1 MSADQPTPTAGKRIV
16 RIADVRGVA
25 RLATQGVTGAAEV
38 VEGMH
43 VAVLRTLG
51 LASGMRSG
59 GITGLV
65 YRSIHGVTRALGGGA
80 DLLLRQLEPAL
91 ASIDDDDERSPRRIA
106 FLAALNGV
114 MGDRLAADGNPLA
127 LDMSLRL
134 AGRRLDPTSLPPAPG
149 GRLLLMVHGL
159 CMSDLHWSPQGE
171 GVDHGAALAS
181 ERGYLP
187 LPLRYNSGLPIADNG
202 RRLAAQLEALLSAW
216 PQPVEELSVIGHSM
230 GGLVIRSACH
240 HAAQAGHV
248 WPQRLRHIVFLGT
261 PHLGAPLERA
271 GHGLTTL
278 LEATPYSA
286 PLARIGGLRS
296 AGITDLRH
304 GRVSDA
310 PNEQT
315 IPLPDGVACHAIAAT
330 TAERRG
336 LLADRLVGDGLVP
349 LNSALG
355 RHRDPKRRLRFA
367 PESRWI
373 AYRTGHIELLRR
385 PEVTR
390 QLLRWL
396 R

>member
-1 MSADQPTPTAGKRIV
+1 MADL
-16 RIADVRGVA
+16 RGAA
-25 RLATQGVTGAAEV
+25 RLVTQGVTGAAEV
-38 VEGMH
+38 VEGVH

-51 LASGMRSG
+51 LASGTRSG

-91 ASIDDDDERSPRRIA
+91 TSIDDDDPRSPRRIK

-114 MGDRLAADGNPLA
+114 MGDRMAADGNPLA
-127 LDMSLRL
+127 LEMSLRL
-134 AGRRLDPTSLPPAPG
+134 AGRRLDATAPPPAPG
-149 GRLLLMVHGL
+149 GRLLLMIHGL
-159 CMSDLHWSPQGE
+159 CMSDLHWTPQGE
-171 GVDHGAALAS
+171 GVDHGAALAA

-187 LPLRYNSGLPIADNG
+187 VYLRYNSGLHIADNG
-202 RRLAAQLEALLSAW
+202 RRLAALLESLLSAW

-230 GGLVIRSACH
+230 GGLVMRSACH

-261 PHLGAPLERA
+261 PHHGAPLERA
-271 GHGLTTL
+271 GHGLTAL
-278 LEATPYSA
+278 LEASPYSA

-304 GRVSDA
+304 GRVAEASDDRPIA
-310 PNEQT
+310 
-315 IPLPDGVACHAIAAT
+315 LPGGVSCHAIAAT
-330 TAERRG
+330 TAERRS

-355 RHRDPKRRLRFA
+355 RHRDRQRRLRFA

>member
-1 MSADQPTPTAGKRIV
+1 MKPPLRIT
-16 RIADVRGVA
+16 DLRGAA
-25 RLATQGVTGAAEV
+25 RLATHGVTGATEV
-38 VEGMH
+38 VEGIH

-51 LASGMRSG
+51 LASGTRSA

-65 YRSIHGVTRALGGGA
+65 YRSVHGVTRVLGGGA

-91 ASIDDDDERSPRRIA
+91 ESLDHDDAGSPRRTQ
-106 FLAALNGV
+106 FLAALNGI
-114 MGDRLAADGNPLA
+114 MGDRMAADGNPLA
-127 LDMSLRL
+127 LDMSLRFD
-134 AGRRLDPTSLPPAPG
+134 GRRLDPTLLPPAPG
-149 GRLLLMVHGL
+149 GKLLLMIHGL
-159 CMSDLHWSPQGE
+159 CMSDLNWSPQGE
-171 GVDHGAALAS
+171 GVDHGAALAA

-187 LPLRYNSGLPIADNG
+187 LHLRYNSGLPIAANG
-202 RRLAAQLEALLSAW
+202 RQLAALLEPLVAAW
-216 PQPVEELSVIGHSM
+216 PQPIEELSVLGHSM
-230 GGLVIRSACH
+230 GGLVMRSACQ
-240 HAAQAGHV
+240 HAAETGHA

-271 GHGLTTL
+271 GHGLHTL
-278 LEATPYSA
+278 LEATSYTA

-304 GRVSDA
+304 GRVSDSSD
-310 PNEQT
+310 EQAV
-315 IPLPDGVACHAIAAT
+315 PLPDGVSCHAIAAT
-330 TAERRG
+330 TAARRG

-355 RHRDPKRRLRFA
+355 CHRDPRRRLRFA

-385 PEVTR
+385 PEVTK

-396 R
+396 D